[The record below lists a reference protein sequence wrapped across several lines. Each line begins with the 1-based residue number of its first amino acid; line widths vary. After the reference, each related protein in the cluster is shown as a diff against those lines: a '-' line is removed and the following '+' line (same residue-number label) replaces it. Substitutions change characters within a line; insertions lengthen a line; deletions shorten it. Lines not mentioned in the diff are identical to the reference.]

1 MLSTRTA
8 VAEQASTTKIAKT
21 WVKTFGAEDDGLT
34 RLDPG
39 LEASLRCNPIFGG
52 EAVESAEVQ
61 QERSVG
67 YPSFVDGIP
76 ERDWGRLRL
85 DEKDLKLVGT
95 KRGEHSRLGFGV
107 LVTVVRFLGRFET
120 DMDRVPEELVLRVA
134 EQLGMT
140 EDPLA
145 AIRRYGQNRDQVQ
158 AHAREIA
165 EQHGWTPYSAGKAG
179 LVAQLEAH
187 LKVTTDGPTAL
198 TVFAVERLR
207 KKQVLLPSYT
217 TLRSLVVGIRDRVDE
232 KLSKTLCGRLTG
244 AQISVIDGLMKVPAG
259 KGISGLE
266 QLRRG
271 VGEPSWAAF
280 ERALSRVDAIMALGF
295 IDVDVSDIPDRKL
308 AHLAAHAMTERVSR
322 LANQSGKRA
331 AVLAA
336 IKGMEKHALDD
347 AMDMLDKLITQ
358 QFLSRPKGLAD
369 KDIIAA
375 YPTFAPA
382 GALVAQVMLAV
393 LNAVKEQ
400 VDPET
405 GEITD
410 PEINTYSMRALIEG
424 FADRYIVE
432 AAAEI
437 LAEHTPSPGSDTHEG
452 RRAKML
458 ERYPALRS
466 LVPVL
471 VDRVPFGATPA
482 GQPALTA
489 LWSLP
494 DLLDRED
501 LRLGD
506 IDTTLLTGSWK
517 GLVQSDPDPTS
528 DTVNM
533 KAYAFCVLET
543 FHHQLC
549 QREIFAVGASRW
561 GDLRAAL
568 LSGEAWE
575 EASPA
580 LLTSLGLPGSPEPYL
595 ADARRILHAEL
606 TDVASRVPEG
616 YQVQLDDGTLALR
629 KTPGVPASL
638 ARLSR
643 QVNKML
649 PRVELSQVVVE
660 VLSRTGG
667 ARAFTTPNG
676 SPSPYTEFD
685 LSLAAVMVGLGS
697 NLGLQAVAEEERE
710 GARETLTLARL
721 DHVSRTYFRPDTIEA
736 FNTLMLEKQAESP
749 VTSLWNEGRRLA
761 IVDGLRFVIPPGS
774 TNLRIAPRGET
785 EVTWMTVITERAI
798 QLSGRL
804 VSGSPSAALEA
815 LDTLTA
821 RRLGR
826 ADVPETSPDPAADA
840 IVAKPG
846 THEDLVFGL
855 LALSGYSYQPT
866 PKQLASIKLWRIDG
880 SADYGALQDATR
892 RRIDLARITEHWD
905 EILRVI
911 GSIRHGVV
919 SAHTALRIL
928 TRNGRPTQLG
938 MAITDVGRIAKTRH
952 LLRLFDNP
960 DFRRQIEAQSAL
972 HEARQRLAKRICHA
986 VDGPY
991 PEYLPGLEEQ
1001 LGALGLVLNAV
1012 ALFNTIYIQM
1022 IVDKLRARGHTVLD
1036 TDIAQLST
1044 LLFAHIN
1051 MHGRFHFEL
1060 DTGATR
1066 TIPDPEPDTSPATE
1080 HAPTDRPDPNHG

>member
-1 MLSTRTA
+1 M
-8 VAEQASTTKIAKT
+8 
-21 WVKTFGAEDDGLT
+21 
-34 RLDPG
+34 
-39 LEASLRCNPIFGG
+39 
-52 EAVESAEVQ
+52 ESAEVQ

-107 LVTVVRFLGRFET
+107 LLAVVRFLGRFET
-120 DMDRVPEELVLRVA
+120 DLDRVPEELVLRVGD
-134 EQLGMT
+134 QLDMT

-145 AIRRYGQNRDQVQ
+145 AIGRYGQNREQVQ

-165 EQHGWTPYSAGKAG
+165 EQCGWTSFSAGKPW

-207 KKQVLLPSYT
+207 KKRVLLPSYT
-217 TLRSLVVGIRDRVDE
+217 TLRSLVVGLRDRADE
-232 KLSKTLCGRLTG
+232 ELSKRLCGKLTA
-244 AQISVIDGLMKVPAG
+244 AQIGVIDGLMKVPAG
-259 KGISGLE
+259 KGASGLE

-271 VGEPSWAAF
+271 VGAPSWAAF
-280 ERALSRVDAIMALGF
+280 EKALSRVDAIMALGF
-295 IDVDVSDIPDRKL
+295 VDVDVSDVPERKL
-308 AHLAAHAMTERVSR
+308 AHLAGHAMTERVSR

-336 IKGMEKHALDD
+336 IKHMEKHALDD

-358 QFLSRPKGLAD
+358 QFLSKPKRLAD
-369 KDIIAA
+369 DDIIAA

-382 GALVAQVMLAV
+382 GALVAQVMRAV
-393 LNAVKEQ
+393 LHAVKEQ

-410 PEINTYSMRALIEG
+410 PHTDTYSMRALIEG
-424 FADRYIVE
+424 FADRRAVE
-432 AAAEI
+432 TAVEI
-437 LAEHTPSPGSDTHEG
+437 LAGSMPPPGSDTHER

-506 IDTTLLTGSWK
+506 IDATLLTGSWK
-517 GLVQSDPDPTS
+517 GLVCSDPDQTS
-528 DTVNM
+528 DTVNTQ
-533 KAYAFCVLET
+533 AYAFCVLET
-543 FHHQLC
+543 FHQQLC
-549 QREIFAVGASRW
+549 GREIFAVGASRW
-561 GDLRAAL
+561 GDLRSAL

-575 EASPA
+575 RERPG
-580 LLTSLGLPGSPEPYL
+580 LLTSLGLPASPEPYL
-595 ADARRILHAEL
+595 AEACRNLHTEL
-606 TDVASRVPEG
+606 TAVASRVPEG
-616 YQVQLDDGTLALR
+616 YQVQLGDGTLALR
-629 KTPGVPASL
+629 KTPGTPSSL
-638 ARLSR
+638 VRLKR

-649 PRVELSQVVVE
+649 PSVELSQVVVE
-660 VLSRTGG
+660 ILSRTGG
-667 ARAFTTPNG
+667 GRTFTTPNG
-676 SPSPYTEFD
+676 SPSPFTEFD

-697 NLGLQAVAEEERE
+697 NLGLNAVAEEEEE
-710 GARETLTLARL
+710 GKRETLALTRL

-736 FNTLMLEKQAESP
+736 FNTLMLEKQAEFS

-761 IVDGLRFVIPPGS
+761 VVDGLRFVIPPAS
-774 TNLRIAPRGET
+774 ANLRIAPRGET
-785 EVTWMTVITERAI
+785 EVTWMTVITEQAI

-804 VSGSPSAALEA
+804 VSGNPSAALEA

-821 RRLGR
+821 RRR
-826 ADVPETSPDPAADA
+826 SQTADPDTDRDLVPDA

-855 LALSGYSYQPT
+855 LTLSGYSYQPT
-866 PKQLASIKLWRIDG
+866 PKQMASMKLWHVDG
-880 SADYGALQDATR
+880 SADYGRLQEATR
-892 RRIDLARITEHWD
+892 RRINLGRITEHWD

-911 GSIRHGVV
+911 GSIRQGVV

-928 TRNGRPTQLG
+928 TRNGKPTQLG
-938 MAITDVGRIAKTRH
+938 MAIVDLGRIAKTRH

-960 DFRRQIEAQSAL
+960 EFCRQIESQSAL
-972 HEARQRLAKRICHA
+972 HEGRQRLAKRICHA

-1022 IVDKLRARGHTVLD
+1022 IVDKLRAQGHTVLD
-1036 TDIAQLST
+1036 TDIAQLSP

-1051 MHGRFHFEL
+1051 MYGRFHFEL
-1060 DTGATR
+1060 HTGTTR
-1066 TIPDPEPDTSPATE
+1066 TIADPEPDTAPANK
-1080 HAPTDRPDPNHG
+1080 PDTNHG

>member
-1 MLSTRTA
+1 M
-8 VAEQASTTKIAKT
+8 
-21 WVKTFGAEDDGLT
+21 
-34 RLDPG
+34 
-39 LEASLRCNPIFGG
+39 
-52 EAVESAEVQ
+52 ESAEVQ

-67 YPSFVDGIP
+67 YPSFIDGIP

-85 DEKDLKLVGT
+85 DEKDLKLVET
-95 KRGEHSRLGFGV
+95 RRGEHSRLGFGV
-107 LVTVVRFLGRFET
+107 LLTVVKFLGRFET
-120 DMDRVPEELVLRVA
+120 DLDRVPEELVLRVA
-134 EQLGMT
+134 EQLGIT
-140 EDPLA
+140 EDPLG
-145 AIRRYGQNRDQVQ
+145 AIRHYGQNRDQVQ
-158 AHAREIA
+158 AHAREIS
-165 EQHGWTPYSAGKAG
+165 EQCHWTSYSAGRAW
-179 LVAQLEAH
+179 LVTELEAH

-198 TVFAVERLR
+198 MIFAVERLR
-207 KKQVLLPSYT
+207 RNRVLLPSYH
-217 TLRSLVVGIRDRVDE
+217 TLRSLVVKLRNRAE
-232 KLSKTLCGRLTG
+232 EELSKKLCGKLTTK
-244 AQISVIDGLMKVPAG
+244 QIGVLDGLMKVPAG

-266 QLRRG
+266 QLRRV
-271 VGEPSWAAF
+271 VGPPSWAAF
-280 ERALSRVDAIMALGF
+280 EKALCRVDEIMALPF
-295 IDVDVSDIPDRKL
+295 ADVHVSEVPERKL
-308 AHLAAHAMTERVSR
+308 AHLAGHAMTERVSR

-336 IKGMEKHALDD
+336 IKCMEKHALDD

-358 QFLSRPKGLAD
+358 QFLSKPKRLAD
-369 KDIIAA
+369 DDIIAA
-375 YPTFAPA
+375 FPTFAPA
-382 GALVAQVMLAV
+382 GALVAQVMRAV
-393 LNAVKEQ
+393 LHAVKEQ

-410 PEINTYSMRALIEG
+410 PHTDTYSMRALIEG
-424 FADRYIVE
+424 FADRHTVE
-432 AAAEI
+432 TAVEV
-437 LAEHTPSPGSDTHEG
+437 LAGSMPPPGSDTHEG

-471 VDRVPFGATPA
+471 VDRVQFGATPA

-494 DLLDRED
+494 ELLDREE

-517 GLVQSDPDPTS
+517 GLVRSDQDPTS
-528 DTVNM
+528 DTVNTQ
-533 KAYAFCVLET
+533 AYAFCVLET
-543 FHHQLC
+543 FHQRLC
-549 QREIFAVGASRW
+549 GREIFAVGASRW

-568 LSGEAWE
+568 LSGKAWE
-575 EASPA
+575 RARPA
-580 LLTSLGLPGSPEPYL
+580 LLTSLGLPENPEPYL
-595 ADARRILHAEL
+595 TEARRNLHAEL
-606 TDVASRVPEG
+606 IAVAARVPEG
-616 YQVQLDDGTLALR
+616 YQVQLGDGTLALR
-629 KTPGVPASL
+629 KTPGLPASL
-638 ARLSR
+638 ARLNR

-649 PRVELSQVVVE
+649 PSVELSQVMVE
-660 VLSRTGG
+660 ILSRTGG
-667 ARAFTTPNG
+667 AGAFTTLNG

-697 NLGLQAVAEEERE
+697 NLGLKAVAEEEGEGKRE
-710 GARETLTLARL
+710 ALALARL

-736 FNTLMLEKQAESP
+736 FNTLMLEKQAEFP

-761 IVDGLRFVIPPGS
+761 VVDGLRFVVPPAS
-774 TNLRIAPRGET
+774 ENLRIAPRGET

-804 VSGSPSAALEA
+804 VSGNPSAALEA
-815 LDTLTA
+815 LDTLTT
-821 RRLGR
+821 RRRTQPTGH
-826 ADVPETSPDPAADA
+826 ETGPDLAPDA
-840 IVAKPG
+840 IVAQPG

-855 LALSGYSYQPT
+855 LTLSGYSYQPT

-880 SADYGALQDATR
+880 SADYGRLQDATR
-892 RRIDLARITEHWD
+892 RRINLARITEHWD

-911 GSIRHGVV
+911 GSIRQGAV

-928 TRNGRPTQLG
+928 TRNGKPTQLG
-938 MAITDVGRIAKTRH
+938 MAIVDVGRIAKTRH

-960 DFRRQIEAQSAL
+960 DFRRQIESQSAL

-1022 IVDKLRARGHTVLD
+1022 IVDKLRAQGHTVLD
-1036 TDIAQLST
+1036 TDIAQLSP
-1044 LLFAHIN
+1044 LLHAHIN
-1051 MHGRFHFEL
+1051 MYGRFHFEL
-1060 DTGATR
+1060 HTGSTR
-1066 TIPDPEPDTSPATE
+1066 TIPDPEPDTAPANKLDT
-1080 HAPTDRPDPNHG
+1080 NHG